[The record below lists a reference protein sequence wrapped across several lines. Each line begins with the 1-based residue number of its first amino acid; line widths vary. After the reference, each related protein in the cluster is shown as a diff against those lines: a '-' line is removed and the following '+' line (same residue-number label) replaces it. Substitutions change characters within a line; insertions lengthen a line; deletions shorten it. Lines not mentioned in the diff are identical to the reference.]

1 MVAVKPAEADAALA
15 RIDPRV
21 ALVLVYGP
29 DTGLVAERA
38 KRAARAAVEDPE
50 DPFQFVKLD
59 GDGVAADPGKLAD
72 EAGTVAM
79 FGGRRA
85 VWVRPTSKNLVPAV
99 EAVLS
104 LPGSDALVVIEA
116 GDLAKSAPLRT
127 LCEKAPRALAIP
139 CYADEGRN
147 LSQVVDE
154 VLREAGLAIDRDT
167 RTLLVES
174 LGGDRLATRSE
185 LDKLV
190 LYCHGQ
196 TNVTQA
202 DLEAVLSDVSGLQ
215 ATAVTDAA
223 FAGSVREADE
233 ALRRLRQEGTSVT
246 GILTPLLGHATT
258 LLPLTLDVASGSPPA
273 VAVEAWRGL
282 HFKRKPLVTKHL
294 GLWTPDLLRRLV
306 GRIQETVLATR
317 RAADL
322 ADELTE
328 KLVVDIARMA
338 AARASRRG

>member
-1 MVAVKPAEADAALA
+1 MVAVKAADAEGALR

-21 ALVLVYGP
+21 AVVLLYGP

-38 KRAARAAVEDPE
+38 RGVARAAVSDPE
-50 DPFQFVKLD
+50 DPFQLVKLD
-59 GDGVAADPGKLAD
+59 GDGIAGDPGRLAD
-72 EAGTVAM
+72 EAGTIAM

-85 VWVRPTSKNLVPAV
+85 VWVRPTSKNLAPAV
-99 EAVLS
+99 EAVLAI
-104 LPGSDALVVIEA
+104 PGSDALVVVEA
-116 GDLAKSAPLRT
+116 GDLAKTSPLRA

-147 LSQVVDE
+147 LSQVVDD
-154 VLREAGLAIDRDT
+154 VLREAGLSIDRDT

-190 LYCHGQ
+190 LYCHGCGS
-196 TNVTQA
+196 VTAA

-215 ATAVTDAA
+215 ASVVTDAA
-223 FAGSVREADE
+223 FAGAVRQADE
-233 ALRRLRQEGTSVT
+233 ALRRLRLEGTSAT

-258 LLPLTLDVASGSPPA
+258 LLPLALDVAAGSAPA
-273 VAVEAWRGL
+273 SAVEGWRGL

-294 GLWTPDLLRRLV
+294 ALWTPDLLRRLV
-306 GRIQETVLATR
+306 ARIQDTVLATR
-317 RAADL
+317 RSADL
-322 ADELTE
+322 ADPLTE
-328 KLVVDIARMA
+328 RLVIDIARTA
-338 AARASRRG
+338 AQRAGR